1 MGNKNKKMS
10 KNSLTLQ
17 ILLNI
22 TFIIMLTCSEKLFLS
37 NRNKMKK
44 SMNATITQGSFQ
56 INNQNIN
63 NTIAKVENAL
73 NNTDANTIPLPLA
86 NIPHGNFTG
95 NGTYEFTKKPNGT
108 SFEIS
113 VQETEAPKHIKN
125 METES
130 HSHFT
135 MTSSSSSSNSS
146 RTFTHLDN
154 HMKNIQKKFNEI
166 KAEMKNST
174 NPINATNLINAIS
187 HANSFLEIEPSHIFA

>member
-1 MGNKNKKMS
+1 MGNKNKKNV
-10 KNSLTLQ
+10 KKQLNLTNPFK
-17 ILLNI
+17 LNI
-22 TFIIMLTCSEKLFLS
+22 HH
-37 NRNKMKK
+37 
-44 SMNATITQGSFQ
+44 
-56 INNQNIN
+56 IN
-63 NTIAKVENAL
+63 NTIEKVENAL
-73 NNTDANTIPLPLA
+73 NNTEANTIPLPLPH
-86 NIPHGNFTG
+86 IPHGNFTG

-125 METES
+125 MESES

-166 KAEMKNST
+166 KGEMKNST
-174 NPINATNLINAIS
+174 NPMNATNLINAIS

>member
-1 MGNKNKKMS
+1 MGKTKIKKMS

-17 ILLNI
+17 ILLNL

-63 NTIAKVENAL
+63 NTIEKVENAL
-73 NNTDANTIPLPLA
+73 NNTHANTIPLPLA

-135 MTSSSSSSNSS
+135 MTSSSSSSNSP

-154 HMKNIQKKFNEI
+154 HMKKKLNKI
-166 KAEMKNST
+166 KAEIKNST
-174 NPINATNLINAIS
+174 NPMNATNLINAIS
-187 HANSFLEIEPSHIFA
+187 HANTS